1 MIEIKDVFGKVL
13 YSSDTHT
20 VLSACLIE
28 AVGKGAN
35 LEWANLEG
43 AHLEGAHLKWAHL
56 ERANLDYSCWPL
68 HCGSTKVIID
78 EKIFIQLLYHAL
90 IVMPEKSPVKKMI
103 SKKLKEYIN
112 KNFHRINECE
122 KLK

>member
-35 LEWANLEG
+35 LKWANLEGVHLEG
-43 AHLEGAHLKWAHL
+43 AHLEGAHLEGAHL
-56 ERANLDYSCWPL
+56 EGVHLEGAHLEGVHW
-68 HCGSTKVIID
+68 
-78 EKIFIQLLYHAL
+78 
-90 IVMPEKSPVKKMI
+90 VMSD
-103 SKKLKEYIN
+103 
-112 KNFHRINECE
+112 
-122 KLK
+122 